1 MRSSR
6 RKGSAP
12 NCMFFVECGRSLFFS
27 CDCAHERYT
36 LHSIYSDNDDNEWNS
51 HERDYVRLDTVLTR
65 TLYNQTSTVL
75 Y

>member
-1 MRSSR
+1 MHLIACSLWNVDVS
-6 RKGSAP
+6 
-12 NCMFFVECGRSLFFS
+12 FFFFFS

-65 TLYNQTSTVL
+65 TLYNQISTVL